1 MSIEILQPPHW
12 ARPKGYSAGT
22 AGVGRQIFVSGQL
35 GWNEHH
41 QFPSERLCD
50 QVSLALANVVT
61 VLSQAN
67 ARPEHVARLTW
78 YIVDR
83 NEYHAQAKDIGAA
96 YREVMGRHYPAM
108 SVVQVAAL
116 LEEAAKVE
124 IEAIALL
131 P

>member
-12 ARPKGYSAGT
+12 ARPKGYSAG
-22 AGVGRQIFVSGQL
+22 AVGAGRQIFVSGQF
-35 GWNEHH
+35 GCNERHE
-41 QFPSERLCD
+41 FPSARLCD
-50 QVSLALANVVT
+50 QVHFALANVVT
-61 VLSQAN
+61 VLAQAN
-67 ARPEHVARLTW
+67 AGPRHIARLTW

-83 NEYHAQAKDIGAA
+83 HEYHAQAQEIGVA
-96 YREVMGRHYPAM
+96 YREVMGRHFPAM

-116 LEEAAKVE
+116 LEERAKVE